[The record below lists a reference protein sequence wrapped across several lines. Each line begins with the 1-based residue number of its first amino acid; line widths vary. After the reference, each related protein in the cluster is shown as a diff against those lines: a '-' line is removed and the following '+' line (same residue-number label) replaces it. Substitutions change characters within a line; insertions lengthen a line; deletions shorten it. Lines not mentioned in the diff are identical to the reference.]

1 MGACAEAVVA
11 KAATPAAD
19 MVCIMNT
26 RRLVGWFINVP
37 LRKFGIGPEDAG
49 FINFN
54 WTIYCAID
62 RHQIRGIGA
71 ILKALSLSL

>member
-37 LRKFGIGPEDAG
+37 LRKFGIGPEDTG
-49 FINFN
+49 YFNFN
-54 WTIYCAID
+54 WTIYRVID
-62 RHQIRGIGA
+62 RHQIRGIGP
-71 ILKALSLSL
+71 ILKALSLIP